1 MAKDATTRQARDE
14 ERMRRRFARRQ
25 WARRWGVWRPL
36 LGAVGLAAVIGLG
49 VWAVWFSTLL
59 GVDRVEVTGLDHLKA
74 AQVLEVAGVEKGTPL
89 VDVDTATVERRVRAL
104 APVLEVSVTRR
115 LPGTVNVD
123 VTEREAVAITVLA
136 GRWNGVDAEGVIFR
150 QYAKMPRGLP
160 RLRMVGQVDPE
171 VLREGALVV
180 ASLPEAL
187 AADVRRVEVETVD
200 HITLVMRGG
209 RTVLWGSGEDSAD
222 KAAVLAALVK
232 ASDDAHFDV
241 SVPGQPVTSD

>member
-1 MAKDATTRQARDE
+1 MATDADARRERDE

-36 LGAVGLAAVIGLG
+36 LAAFALAVVVGLG
-49 VWAVWFSTLL
+49 VWVVWFSTLL
-59 GVDRVEVTGLDHLKA
+59 GVDEVQVTGLGHLDQ
-74 AQVLEVAGVEKGTPL
+74 AQVLEVAGVKEGTPL
-89 VDVDTATVERRVRAL
+89 VKVDTSNVERRVKAL
-104 APVLEVSVTRR
+104 APVLDVTVSRR
-115 LPGTVNVD
+115 LPGTLTLD

-136 GRWNGVDAEGVIFR
+136 GKWNGVDADGVVFR

-160 RLRMVGQVDPE
+160 RLKLVGQVDPE
-171 VLREGALVV
+171 VLREGAQVV
-180 ASLPEAL
+180 ASLPDSL

-232 ASDDAHFDV
+232 ASQDTHFDV
-241 SVPGQPVTSD
+241 SVPGHPVTAH